1 MASYNRVVILG
12 RCTRDVEVKAFA
24 NGGKVAKIGFATD
37 GNRKK
42 NPQTG
47 KWESEP
53 VFLDCE
59 VFNRGENGKLADT
72 AEQYL
77 SKGKQVLIEGRLT
90 QQNWTAQDG
99 AKRSKIVV
107 VVDSF
112 QMLDS
117 KPREERGEPRQY
129 MPRDQPDVRPSYAPD
144 DSVPE
149 DSIPF

>member
-1 MASYNRVVILG
+1 MASFNRVIILG
-12 RCTRDVEVKAFA
+12 RCTRDVEVKTF
-24 NGGKVAKIGFATD
+24 NGGGKVAKIGLATD

-42 NPQTG
+42 NQDTG

-59 VFNRGENGKLADT
+59 VFNRGDSGKLADI

-77 SKGKQVLIEGRLT
+77 SKGKPVLIEGRLT
-90 QQNWTAQDG
+90 QQNWTGQDG
-99 AKRSKIVV
+99 SKRSKIVV

-117 KPREERGEPRQY
+117 KKS
-129 MPRDQPDVRPSYAPD
+129 DND
-144 DSVPE
+144 DNGH
-149 DSIPF
+149 

>member
-1 MASYNRVVILG
+1 MASFNKVIVLG
-12 RCTRDVEVKAFA
+12 RLTRDVEIKTFS
-24 NGGKVAKIGFATD
+24 NGGKVAKIGLATD

-42 NPQTG
+42 DPQSG

-59 VFNRGENGKLADT
+59 VFNRGENGKLADV

-77 SKGKQVLIEGRLT
+77 SKGKPVLIEGKLT

-99 AKRSKIVV
+99 AKRSKVV
-107 VVDSF
+107 IVVDSF

-117 KPREERGEPRQY
+117 KKSE
-129 MPRDQPDVRPSYAPD
+129 DND
-144 DSVPE
+144 DGH
-149 DSIPF
+149 